1 MAKIYAMTRTGITAR
16 HGKLINAIT
25 RGPAVGLLALGFTA
39 FLMAS
44 PVLAQQESAQQ
55 ESAGQA
61 PALTTAEKF
70 ALIQATSDSLGFGST
85 ATDKAREIPP
95 TIKEVTGMMG
105 AVERSPIGRTGAGK
119 LFVKGGTF
127 MWWLLFVAVFGF
139 VFIIERFWTLSRARA
154 DTRRL
159 IGTIIVTLRNDGV
172 QAAAEECQK
181 VRGPIAAI
189 MYSGL
194 QKADK
199 GPIAVEKAI
208 STAGTIEM
216 SFLERGLIWV
226 SSVTTIA
233 PLIGFLGTV
242 SGMIN
247 AFEAIAASEQVNAK
261 LVASGISEALI
272 TTATGLIV
280 AIPATLCYNWFVS
293 SIDRFVIEMEET
305 SAELI
310 DELERLKG

>member
-1 MAKIYAMTRTGITAR
+1 MAR
-16 HGKLINAIT
+16 HGMLNSAIFRFIT
-25 RGPAVGLLALGFTA
+25 VGLLSLLFVVPT
-39 FLMAS
+39 
-44 PVLAQQESAQQ
+44 LAQEDTEAESGQER
-55 ESAGQA
+55 
-61 PALTTAEKF
+61 F
-70 ALIQATSDSLGFGST
+70 ARIQATSDSLGFGST
-85 ATDKAREIPP
+85 AADSLKEVPVIIPP
-95 TIKEVTGMMG
+95 LKGLSGYVD
-105 AVERSPIGRTGAGK
+105 RSPIGKTGAGE
-119 LFVKGGTF
+119 LFVKGGLF
-127 MWWLLFVAVFGF
+127 MWWLLAVALVGF
-139 VFIIERFWTLSRARA
+139 VYIIERAWTLSRARVN
-154 DTRRL
+154 TRRL
-159 IGTIIVTLRNDGV
+159 IGTIITTLRNDGV

-189 MYSGL
+189 LYSGL

-199 GPIAVEKAI
+199 GRDAVEKAI
-208 STAGTIEM
+208 ATAGTIEM
-216 SFLERGLIWV
+216 SFLERGLIWI

-233 PLIGFLGTV
+233 PLMGFLGTV

-280 AIPATLCYNWFVS
+280 AIPATIGYNYFVS

-310 DELERLKG
+310 EELERLKG

>member
-1 MAKIYAMTRTGITAR
+1 MAR
-16 HGKLINAIT
+16 HGTFNQAML
-25 RGPAVGLLALGFTA
+25 GLLALG
-39 FLMAS
+39 LMAM
-44 PVLAQQESAQQ
+44 LIA
-55 ESAGQA
+55 A
-61 PALTTAEKF
+61 PAMAQDADPDTTGTSGETSEDRF
-70 ALIQATSDSLGFGST
+70 ARIQATSDSLAFGST
-85 ATDKAREIPP
+85 AADSL
-95 TIKEVTGMMG
+95 KEVPVIIEPLGGLMG
-105 AVERSPIGRTGAGK
+105 VVERSPIGRTGAGE
-119 LFVKGGTF
+119 LFVKGGQF
-127 MWWLLFVAVFGF
+127 MWWLLTVAIVGF
-139 VFIIERFWTLSRARA
+139 VFLIERGWTLNRARVN
-154 DTRRL
+154 TRRL
-159 IGTIIVTLRNDGV
+159 IGTVITTLRNDGV

-189 MYSGL
+189 LYSGL

-199 GPIAVEKAI
+199 GRDAVEKAI
-208 STAGTIEM
+208 ATAGTIEM

-272 TTATGLIV
+272 TTATGLVI
-280 AIPATLCYNWFVS
+280 AIPATIGYNYFVS

-310 DELERLKG
+310 EELERMKG

>member
-1 MAKIYAMTRTGITAR
+1 MAR
-16 HGKLINAIT
+16 HGTLNNAIFRLIT
-25 RGPAVGLLALGFTA
+25 LCFLAALLATPV
-39 FLMAS
+39 MAQDD
-44 PVLAQQESAQQ
+44 AE
-55 ESAGQA
+55 A
-61 PALTTAEKF
+61 PAADRF
-70 ALIQATSDSLGFGST
+70 AKIQATSDSLGFGST
-85 ATDKAREIPP
+85 AADSIQ
-95 TIKEVTGMMG
+95 EVPVVVEPLTGLMG
-105 AVERSPIGRTGAGK
+105 VIDRSPIGKTGAGE

-127 MWWLLFVAVFGF
+127 MWWILIVAVVGF
-139 VFIIERFWTLSRARA
+139 VFIIERLWTLNRARVN
-154 DTRRL
+154 TRKL
-159 IGTIIVTLRNDGV
+159 IGIVITTLRNDGV

-189 MYSGL
+189 LYSGL
-194 QKADK
+194 QKADR
-199 GPIAVEKAI
+199 GRDAVEKAI
-208 STAGTIEM
+208 ATAGTIEM

-233 PLIGFLGTV
+233 PLLGFLGTV

-272 TTATGLIV
+272 TTASGLIV
-280 AIPATLCYNWFVS
+280 AIPATIGYNYFIA

-310 DELERLKG
+310 EELERLKG

>member
-1 MAKIYAMTRTGITAR
+1 MAR
-16 HGKLINAIT
+16 HGMLNNAIP
-25 RGPAVGLLALGFTA
+25 RLAIFGVLVLLLVA
-39 FLMAS
+39 
-44 PVLAQQESAQQ
+44 PVLAQDEAAD
-55 ESAGQA
+55 EAGVD
-61 PALTTAEKF
+61 KF
-70 ALIQATSDSLGFGST
+70 AKIQATSDSLGFGSS
-85 ATDKAREIPP
+85 AADSL
-95 TIKEVTGMMG
+95 KEVPQVIQPIEGMMG
-105 AVERSPIGRTGAGK
+105 YVDRSPLGKTGAGE

-127 MWWLLFVAVFGF
+127 MWWLLTVAIVGF
-139 VFIIERFWTLSRARA
+139 VFLIERLWTLNRARIN
-154 DTRRL
+154 TRKL
-159 IGTIIVTLRNDGV
+159 IGTVITTLRNDGV
-172 QAAAEECQK
+172 QAASEECQK

-189 MYSGL
+189 LYAGL

-199 GPIAVEKAI
+199 GSEAVEKAI
-208 STAGTIEM
+208 GTAGTIEM

-280 AIPATLCYNWFVS
+280 AIPATIGYNYFIS

-310 DELERLKG
+310 EELERMKG

>member
-1 MAKIYAMTRTGITAR
+1 MISEGLNLERETHTMAR
-16 HGKLINAIT
+16 HGTLKNVFFGFVL
-25 RGPAVGLLALGFTA
+25 VGLLATA
-39 FLMAS
+39 FAM
-44 PVLAQQESAQQ
+44 PVIAQE
-55 ESAGQA
+55 
-61 PALTTAEKF
+61 PAEEQMGDPRFEKI
-70 ALIQATSDSLGFGST
+70 LATSDSLGFGST
-85 ATDKAREIPP
+85 TADEMGE
-95 TIKEVTGMMG
+95 TILPVEVLGG
-105 AVERSPIGRTGAGK
+105 IIGWVDRSPIGQTGAGE
-119 LFVKGGTF
+119 LFVKGGPF
-127 MWWLLFVAVFGF
+127 MLWLLTVAIVGF
-139 VFIIERFWTLSRARA
+139 VFIIERAYTLSRARVN
-154 DTRRL
+154 TRKL
-159 IGTIIVTLRNDGV
+159 IGTIITTLRSDGV

-189 MYSGL
+189 LYSGL

-199 GPIAVEKAI
+199 GRDAVEKAI
-208 STAGTIEM
+208 GTAGTIEM
-216 SFLERGLIWV
+216 SFLERGLIWI

-280 AIPATLCYNWFVS
+280 AIPATIGYNYFVS
-293 SIDRFVIEMEET
+293 TIDRFVIEMEET
-305 SAELI
+305 SSELI

>member
-1 MAKIYAMTRTGITAR
+1 MAR
-16 HGKLINAIT
+16 HGMLNNAIFRLT
-25 RGPAVGLLALGFTA
+25 IFGVLVLLIAA
-39 FLMAS
+39 
-44 PVLAQQESAQQ
+44 PVLAQDEAT
-55 ESAGQA
+55 EEPG
-61 PALTTAEKF
+61 EDKF
-70 ALIQATSDSLGFGST
+70 AKIQATSDSLGFGST
-85 ATDKAREIPP
+85 AADSLREVPQIIEP
-95 TIKEVTGMMG
+95 VSGLMGM
-105 AVERSPIGRTGAGK
+105 VDRSPLGKTGAGE

-127 MWWLLFVAVFGF
+127 MWWLLTVALVGF
-139 VFIIERFWTLSRARA
+139 VFLIERGWTLNRARVN
-154 DTRRL
+154 TRKL
-159 IGTIIVTLRNDGV
+159 IGTVITTLRNDGV
-172 QAAAEECQK
+172 QAASEECQK

-189 MYSGL
+189 LYAGL

-199 GPIAVEKAI
+199 GSEAVEKAI
-208 STAGTIEM
+208 GTAGTIEM

-233 PLIGFLGTV
+233 PLMGFLGTV

-280 AIPATLCYNWFVS
+280 AIPATIGYNYFIS

-310 DELERLKG
+310 EELDRMKG

>member
-1 MAKIYAMTRTGITAR
+1 MAR
-16 HGKLINAIT
+16 HCTLKNVIFKLSILGLFMLLFVA
-25 RGPAVGLLALGFTA
+25 PLYAQDDAEADPVGDKIAR
-39 FLMAS
+39 
-44 PVLAQQESAQQ
+44 
-55 ESAGQA
+55 
-61 PALTTAEKF
+61 
-70 ALIQATSDSLGFGST
+70 IQATSDSLGFAST
-85 ATDKAREIPP
+85 AADSL
-95 TIKEVTGMMG
+95 KEVPQFIEPVGGLMG
-105 AVERSPIGRTGAGK
+105 VIDRSPIGDTGAGE

-127 MWWLLFVAVFGF
+127 MWWLLAVAIVGF
-139 VFIIERFWTLSRARA
+139 VFLIERLWTLNRARVN
-154 DTRRL
+154 TRKL
-159 IGTIIVTLRNDGV
+159 IGTVITTLRNDGV

-189 MYSGL
+189 LYSGL

-199 GPIAVEKAI
+199 GRDAVEKAI
-208 STAGTIEM
+208 ATAGTIEM
-216 SFLERGLIWV
+216 SFLERGLIWI

-233 PLIGFLGTV
+233 PLVGFLGTV

-272 TTATGLIV
+272 TTATGLVV
-280 AIPATLCYNWFVS
+280 AIPATIGYNYFVS

-310 DELERLKG
+310 EELERLKG

>member
-1 MAKIYAMTRTGITAR
+1 M
-16 HGKLINAIT
+16 LNNAIFRLT
-25 RGPAVGLLALGFTA
+25 ILGVLALWLA
-39 FLMAS
+39 APVMAQDE
-44 PVLAQQESAQQ
+44 A
-55 ESAGQA
+55 
-61 PALTTAEKF
+61 AEEPGEDKF
-70 ALIQATSDSLGFGST
+70 AKIQATSDSLGFGST
-85 ATDKAREIPP
+85 AADSLREVPQFIEP
-95 TIKEVTGMMG
+95 VSGLMG
-105 AVERSPIGRTGAGK
+105 VVDRSPLGKTGAGE

-127 MWWLLFVAVFGF
+127 MWWLLTVALVGF
-139 VFIIERFWTLSRARA
+139 IFLIERLWTLNRARVN
-154 DTRRL
+154 TRKL
-159 IGTIIVTLRNDGV
+159 IGTVITTLRNDGV
-172 QAAAEECQK
+172 QAASEECQK

-189 MYSGL
+189 LYAGL

-199 GPIAVEKAI
+199 GRDAVEKAI
-208 STAGTIEM
+208 ATAGTIEM

-233 PLIGFLGTV
+233 PLMGFLGTV

-280 AIPATLCYNWFVS
+280 AIPATIGYNYFVS
-293 SIDRFVIEMEET
+293 AIDRFVIEMEET

-310 DELERLKG
+310 EELDRLKG